1 MQKQY
6 LKTLVIS
13 LSLFLVSGLSAAR
26 AAELNKLTPAEKR
39 AGWKLLFD
47 GKKLDHWRN
56 YRSQTIGSGWKVVDG
71 ALTRAAQGAGDII
84 TVEQYDSFELSLEF
98 KISKGGNS
106 GLMYHV
112 LESDKVGAA
121 FSGPEIQIQDN
132 VDGHDPQKCGWLY
145 QLYPAR
151 VDATRPAGQWNQLR
165 IRITPEQC
173 STHMNGLRYARYV
186 KGSADWKKRV
196 AKSKFAKF
204 TGFGEATKGHIC
216 LQDHG
221 NPVAFRNIKIRKLDG
236 DTDRLDPV
244 DGRLAYKPVIA
255 FPKLQWTGWEA
266 EDDAGRLQPL
276 RPIALT
282 NAGDGSNRVFVATQ
296 RGIIH
301 SFPNDQNATK
311 TRVFLDLS
319 KKVSYSD

>member
-1 MQKQY
+1 MFQCWLSLIGGSVGACNDKRDCGGVGGVTALMNAALPHRTNLVNVLFCGRNRRTMQKQY
-6 LKTLVIS
+6 LKTLVIG
-13 LSLFLVSGLSAAR
+13 LSLFVVSGLSTAR

-47 GKKLDHWRN
+47 GKNLDHWRN

-145 QLYPAR
+145 QLYPSS

-204 TGFGEATKGHIC
+204 TGFGEATKG
-216 LQDHG
+216 
-221 NPVAFRNIKIRKLDG
+221 P
-236 DTDRLDPV
+236 
-244 DGRLAYKPVIA
+244 
-255 FPKLQWTGWEA
+255 
-266 EDDAGRLQPL
+266 
-276 RPIALT
+276 
-282 NAGDGSNRVFVATQ
+282 
-296 RGIIH
+296 
-301 SFPNDQNATK
+301 
-311 TRVFLDLS
+311 
-319 KKVSYSD
+319 VSYTHLTLPTNREV